1 MKWGNS
7 KRDHDLILAVWPRFE
22 PNYDYWQM
30 QELAYREGDAPTWR
44 ARRVPTERGYVRS
57 DVYSDEGTA
66 KSTAESLNIELL
78 SQIETIADP
87 VTRQSLRLRA
97 VKSIQAKQR
106 LANEEKL
113 MLAEAKQRASRDPRV
128 SKGDLV
134 LHPSAE
140 IFRESL
146 FQKLQDM
153 PYLSLCQ
160 VAPRVH
166 MEHLGGNRWTVVFN
180 GSTKGAEF
188 ALRAQIANGFGLSYR
203 DHWGKVK
210 GQIRKILLPRA
221 NQLLQLASVKRLL
234 DDALR
239 AGDRMLVCNGVVFWY
254 EPDGDVGWQVK
265 QTSQVES
272 ADGEAIWREG
282 TILST
287 NHGRLV
293 VLPYIK
299 ENGEQVKGH
308 TKNGPGDG
316 PAKPRHAKDYV
327 EIPFKSLKDDL
338 MIGLFGELPYE

>member
-7 KRDHDLILAVWPRFE
+7 KRDHDRILAVWPRFE
-22 PNYDYWQM
+22 PNYDYWHM

-44 ARRVPTERGYVRS
+44 ARRIPTAQGGVRS
-57 DVYSDEGTA
+57 DIYSDESTA
-66 KSTAESLNIELL
+66 KNTAESLNIELL
-78 SQIETIADP
+78 SQIELIADP
-87 VTRQSLRLRA
+87 MTRQSLKLRA

-113 MLAEAKQRASRDPRV
+113 MLVEAKQRAAASPRV
-128 SKGDLV
+128 LKGDLA
-134 LHPSAE
+134 LNPNAE
-140 IFRESL
+140 IFREAL

-153 PYLSLCQ
+153 PYLRLCQ

-166 MEHLGGNRWTVVFN
+166 MEYLGDNRWAVAFN
-180 GSTKGAEF
+180 GSTRGAEF
-188 ALRAQIANGFGLSYR
+188 ALRAQIANGFGFSYR
-203 DHWGKVK
+203 EHWGKVK
-210 GQIRKILLPRA
+210 GKIRKILLPRA
-221 NQLLQLASVKRLL
+221 NQLLQLASVKRML
-234 DDALR
+234 DDALL
-239 AGDRMLVCNGVVFWY
+239 AGDRVLVCNGVVFWY
-254 EPDGDVGWQVK
+254 EADGDVGWQVK
-265 QTSQVES
+265 QTTQVDS
-272 ADGEAIWREG
+272 ADGEALWREG

-299 ENGEQVKGH
+299 ESGEQVKGH

-316 PAKPRHAKDYV
+316 PAKPRHAKSYV